1 MNTVVIRR
9 SRIQIDTAR
18 GPTRSYSPAAAR
30 CIAWLCE
37 RPDLAR
43 AVLPLLQ
50 DADPLLAWA
59 LCRLGADGQ
68 SGGALARALVG
79 AADQLSGEVVRLTT
93 PAPVSGTD
101 GPSASDLMDLDGRD

>member
-1 MNTVVIRR
+1 LNTVTIRR

-50 DADPLLAWA
+50 DLDPLLAWCLA
-59 LCRLGADGQ
+59 RLGAEGQ
-68 SGGALARALVG
+68 SGSALARALVG
-79 AADQLSGEVVRLTT
+79 AADQLAGEVARLTT

-101 GPSASDLMDLDGRD
+101 GPSAADLATLDTDD